1 MATWTGE
8 KNNQEQFE
16 DIIQL
21 ATLAGQRKN
30 IKVPIRTGQ
39 KKILFIWQLRQE
51 KRIKLKWQRK
61 IYITSNQ
68 NM

>member
-8 KNNQEQFE
+8 KNNKEQFE

-30 IKVPIRTGQ
+30 IKVAIRTG
-39 KKILFIWQLRQE
+39 
-51 KRIKLKWQRK
+51 
-61 IYITSNQ
+61 
-68 NM
+68 